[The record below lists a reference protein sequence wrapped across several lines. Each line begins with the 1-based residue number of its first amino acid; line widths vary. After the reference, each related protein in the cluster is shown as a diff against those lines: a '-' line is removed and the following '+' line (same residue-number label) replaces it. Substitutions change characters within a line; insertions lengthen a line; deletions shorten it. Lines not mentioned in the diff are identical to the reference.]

1 MVGRIRKQRVNTTK
15 RKAANP
21 KMKNSIH
28 QKNEVEPKAKFKSGK
43 TRGNEAI
50 RKPQD
55 EKHSK
60 RRHRETLGDTGGNHT
75 GG

>member
-1 MVGRIRKQRVNTTK
+1 
-15 RKAANP
+15 
-21 KMKNSIH
+21 MKNSIH

-43 TRGNEAI
+43 TRCNEAI

-60 RRHRETLGDTGGNHT
+60 RRHRETLGDTGGITQVGNRNELAKTSGSTQTKHT
-75 GG
+75 QC